1 MKIVHVNTQDCV
13 GGAARA
19 AYRLHDGLQ
28 RLGQDSR
35 MFVVT
40 KVSQDPAVVRFEPSK
55 QWGARI
61 LRALRRARITWAAGR
76 KSDVSPLGHSM
87 ISDDRSVYSAEP
99 WYQCPEA
106 DLIHLHWVAGF
117 VDYGTFFRLLPKS
130 TPLVWTLH
138 DMNPFTGGC
147 HYDTGC
153 GRFAEHCG
161 LCPQLGSRKQNDL
174 SRQIWQ
180 RKRRAFQL
188 LAPDRLHIITPSKWL
203 GQQLCQSSLL
213 SRFPFSVIPNG
224 LDTEVFQPR
233 NRRVMREALGIS
245 IHAKVVLFVA
255 DGANDPRKGLKFLAS
270 ALEGAESRSEIVLL
284 SLGQGK
290 PVEFRRF
297 PHVHVQAIQDDR
309 LLSFIYSCADV
320 FVAPSL
326 QDNLPNTVL
335 ESMACGTPVVGFRAG
350 GIPEAIHD
358 GKTGL
363 LAAVHNVEDLR
374 RAVLELLGHDQR
386 REEMSQTCRRL
397 ALEEYRLETQ
407 ASRYLNLYRELVG
420 KAGEQ
425 SSTTTNSRESGFAK
439 MC

>member
-1 MKIVHVNTQDCV
+1 VKIVHVGTHDCV

-19 AYRLHDGLQ
+19 AYRLHDGLK
-28 RLGQDSR
+28 RLGQDSK
-35 MFVVT
+35 MFVAT
-40 KVSQDPAVVRFEPSK
+40 KVSQDREVIRFEPSK
-55 QWGARI
+55 RWGAR
-61 LRALRRARITWAAGR
+61 LFRALRRARITWAAGR
-76 KSDVSPLGHSM
+76 KSDVPPHGYSI

-106 DLIHLHWVAGF
+106 DLIQLHWVASF
-117 VDYGTFFRLLPKS
+117 VDYGTFFQLIPKS

-153 GRFAEHCG
+153 GRFTERCG
-161 LCPQLGSRKQNDL
+161 VCPQLGSRRQNDL

-180 RKRRAFQL
+180 RKRKAFGF
-188 LAPDRLHIITPSKWL
+188 LATNGLHIITPSKWL
-203 GQQLCQSSLL
+203 GEQLCQSSLL
-213 SRFPFSVIPNG
+213 SRFPRSVIPNG
-224 LDTEVFQPR
+224 IDTDVFQPR
-233 NRRVMREALGIS
+233 NRRVMRDALGIS
-245 IHAKVVLFVA
+245 ILAKVVLFVA
-255 DGANDPRKGLKFLAS
+255 DGANDPRKGFKLLAD
-270 ALEGAESRSEIVLL
+270 ALEGFESQSEIVLL

-290 PVEFRRF
+290 PAEFHRF
-297 PHVHVQAIQDDR
+297 PHFHVETIQDDR

-335 ESMACGTPVVGFRAG
+335 ESIACGTPVVGFRAG

-363 LAAVHNVEDLR
+363 LADLGNVQDLR
-374 RAVLELLGHDQR
+374 RALLELTKDDSR
-386 REEMSQTCRRL
+386 RDEMSRNCRRF

-407 ASRYLNLYRELVG
+407 ASRYLSLYRELIG
-420 KAGEQ
+420 KGDGQ
-425 SSTTTNSRESGFAK
+425 
-439 MC
+439 